1 MGSNSADIQTADL
14 SKKPQSEK
22 PRGLKQ
28 MFSVNRQDW
37 MEAVK
42 SDPAH
47 TFFVG
52 DFRAAKILAE
62 AKRHNQSLNSILK
75 GDIQLGVSSDF
86 AEMHVVPK
94 EELRAVNPESDCVRK
109 SISGQRRKPLIQPPC
124 ESGTISLGRG
134 PRRWM

>member
-1 MGSNSADIQTADL
+1 LRPLNEWPFHLQTADL

-47 TFFVG
+47 TFLVG

-75 GDIQLGVSSDF
+75 GDIQRGVSSDF
-86 AEMHVVPK
+86 AEMHVVPNGRHCGSK
-94 EELRAVNPESDCVRK
+94 LGASPMVSSPS
-109 SISGQRRKPLIQPPC
+109 KPYI
-124 ESGTISLGRG
+124 LG
-134 PRRWM
+134 